1 MTLVFTVILIALVFE
16 FINGFHDCANA
27 IATSVGTRALSAGQ
41 AIILAATLDLCGAL
55 SGTAVAKTVGA
66 GLVDTNLITLTPI
79 LCALLGGIFWNLV
92 TWYYGLPSSSSHA
105 LMGGLSGAAV
115 ASAGGIQGIIWF
127 KPSPQLGLHGG
138 FGDILAFFKS
148 TGLLPK
154 VVVPMFAA
162 PIVGL
167 ILAFV
172 ITTVLYAIMAGLN
185 RSAHIR
191 IRHANRG
198 FRSLQLLSS
207 SWMAFEHGRNDAQKS
222 MGIIALTLFL
232 ATSKSN
238 ALDNLPGWLHFLRTP
253 QFDIANWV
261 KVLCAVTMAAGVSTG
276 GWRIIK
282 TLGKNMVKLE
292 PIHGFAAQTTA
303 SLVIEAATS
312 VGIPLS
318 TTHVISGAVM
328 GVGATKRLNAVKW
341 SIAERMLWA
350 WIMTIPICGSIGY
363 VLTWVVLKLG
373 RVAGQS

>member
-1 MTLVFTVILIALVFE
+1 MTLVLFVIFVALVFE

-27 IATSVGTRALSAGQ
+27 IATSVGTRAMSPGQ
-41 AIILAATLDLCGAL
+41 AILLAATLDLCGAL

-66 GLVDTNLITLTPI
+66 GLVDTRLIDLTPI
-79 LCALLGGIFWNLV
+79 VCALLGGIFWNLV

-105 LMGGLSGAAV
+105 LMGGLCGAAI
-115 ASAGGIQGIIWF
+115 ASAGGIAGVIWF
-127 KPSPQLGLHGG
+127 KPSPELGLHGF
-138 FGDILAFFKS
+138 FGDIVAFFKS

-154 VVVPMFAA
+154 VLVPMFAA

-167 ILAFV
+167 FLGFL
-172 ITTVLYAIMAGLN
+172 ITTVLYAILARIN
-185 RSAHIR
+185 RNPDIR
-191 IRHANRG
+191 TRHANRG

-232 ATSKSN
+232 ATSKTS
-238 ALDNLPGWLHFLRTP
+238 AFKELPEWLGFLRTP

-261 KVLCAVTMAAGVSTG
+261 KVVCALTMAAGVSMG

-292 PIHGFAAQTTA
+292 PVHGFSAQTTA
-303 SLVIEAATS
+303 SLVIESATS
-312 VGIPLS
+312 IGIPLS
-318 TTHVISGAVM
+318 TTHVVSGSVM

-350 WIMTIPICGSIGY
+350 WLMTIPICGGIGY
-363 VLTWVVLKLG
+363 GLTWLIMKVGHK
-373 RVAGQS
+373 A